1 MNKMKTFT
9 DLSDAMLWM
18 LDQKDAKEKLGV
30 SSVDIAKMRER
41 VRKKRMISQKKM
53 MDCLEKYGFK
63 ISVKVEI

>member
-1 MNKMKTFT
+1 MKTFT

-30 SSVDIAKMRER
+30 NAVDLANLRAR
-41 VRKKRMISQKKM
+41 VKNKKLISQNKM
-53 MDCLEKYGFK
+53 TECLEKYGFK